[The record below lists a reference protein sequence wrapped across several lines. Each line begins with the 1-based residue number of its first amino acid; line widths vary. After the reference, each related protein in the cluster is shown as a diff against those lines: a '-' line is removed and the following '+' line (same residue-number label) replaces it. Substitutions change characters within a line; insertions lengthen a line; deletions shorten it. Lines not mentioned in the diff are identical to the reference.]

1 MTTGS
6 GFFVVIFQ
14 CFGQISDSPAVTPTK
29 AKKST
34 GEAVAEE
41 SESSTN
47 NVPTSKVSIPH
58 PTISFSSEL
67 ISPTFCLKEIFFSE
81 SNASQSLTTP
91 PKGHYCSCFSY
102 LCSQRNVFLLSLSLF
117 PNQNSD
123 HTRHERTT
131 MCIFTLTQAYG
142 VKAPTRQP
150 VFDLEL
156 YCLL

>member
-58 PTISFSSEL
+58 PTISCSSEL

-102 LCSQRNVFLLSLSLF
+102 LCSQRNVFFTFTFTFPQSEFRPHTPREDNYVYIYFNSSLRCKSTNTAASL
-117 PNQNSD
+117 
-123 HTRHERTT
+123 
-131 MCIFTLTQAYG
+131 
-142 VKAPTRQP
+142 
-150 VFDLEL
+150 
-156 YCLL
+156 